1 MFTRSKLNPILKPS
15 KRPWES
21 RKVYN
26 PAALYENGVYHL
38 FYRANGRK
46 WTSYIGH
53 AVSRD
58 GERFT
63 RFSKPLLKPQ
73 HRYEERGCED
83 PRITKIGDTYFM
95 TYAALGRVL
104 PEQEILPRVAIAVSK
119 DLTHWKKY
127 GPVFKRWNFWNAGGF
142 ALWLKGRPH
151 RKNRIG
157 EWSKA
162 AGMFPEKIGGKYW
175 MLFGD
180 MHIWLA
186 SSADG
191 KRWIPSRK
199 PLIRAR
205 GKGYFDESFV
215 ENGPTPIRIDKGWLV
230 LYHGINNKK
239 TYSIGYAILDLR
251 DPRKI
256 LYRSKN
262 PIFEPTARYELS
274 GLVDILPGGLKTIA
288 KLSPAKLK
296 KFIKDAEKKG
306 IMPKVTFCNGAT
318 LVNDTL
324 RIYYGASDSVVC
336 TASAKLRN
344 VLDIK

>member
-1 MFTRSKLNPILKPS
+1 MFIRSKLNPILKPS
-15 KRPWES
+15 KRSWES

-26 PAALYENGVYHL
+26 PAAFYENGAYHL

-53 AVSRD
+53 AISKD

-63 RFSKPLLKPQ
+63 RFSKPLILPE

-83 PRITKIGDTYFM
+83 PRIVKIGGTYFM
-95 TYAALGRVL
+95 TYAALGRVA
-104 PEQEILPRVAIAVSK
+104 PEKQLLPRVAVAISK
-119 DLTHWKKY
+119 DLKHWKKY
-127 GPVFKRWNFWNAGGF
+127 GPVLKSWDFYAAQGF
-142 ALWLKGRPH
+142 VPWLEKRPH
-151 RKNRIG
+151 KKDLSG

-191 KRWIPSRK
+191 KRWTPSRK
-199 PLIRAR
+199 PLIKSR
-205 GKGYFDESFV
+205 GHGYFDEAFV
-215 ENGPTPIRIDKGWLV
+215 ENGPPPIRTDKGWLV

-239 TYSIGYAILDLR
+239 TYSIGYALLNLR

-256 LYRSKN
+256 LYRSKKLV
-262 PIFEPTARYELS
+262 FEPTARYELS
-274 GLVDILPGGLKTIA
+274 GLVDILPGGLETIA

-296 KFIKDAEKKG
+296 AFIKSAERKG
-306 IMPKVTFCNGAT
+306 IMPRVTFCNGAT

-336 TASAKLRN
+336 TASAKLGE
-344 VLDIK
+344 VLKIK